1 MNPKGLR
8 LADVRPS
15 VEEIMNQNLWN
26 IQKVDNQSFGNTI
39 NIEDH

>member
-15 VEEIMNQNLWN
+15 VEEIMKQNFWN